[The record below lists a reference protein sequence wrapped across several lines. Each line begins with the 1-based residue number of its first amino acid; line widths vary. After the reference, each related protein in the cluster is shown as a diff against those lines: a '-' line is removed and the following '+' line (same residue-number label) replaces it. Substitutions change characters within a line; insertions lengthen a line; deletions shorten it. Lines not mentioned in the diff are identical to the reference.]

1 MGNVIGIG
9 HDLWIAS
16 SALYKDGNFKIAIPE
31 ERLNRLKG
39 FQGFPTK
46 AIKHILSESNLSTK
60 DIDLFC
66 IGWNPSQYFNCL
78 HPRFSNT
85 PRWRAEML
93 YAIPNHILS
102 MSEGIDI
109 GTTHMEIQGLKG
121 KFAFYDHHMCHSF
134 CSHYL
139 SDFKES
145 INISLDGRGERKT
158 CSINTIINGEFRELA
173 ETLYPSSLGLFYG
186 SFTQLCGFKPH
197 SDEWKFMALGAL
209 SNNEKSVNNFKKLI
223 DQIIYL
229 NGYEIVLDMSYFS
242 YDQPDVYGKSWIKQ
256 NLLNLLQINPIEKWD
271 DSACEKNIYYELAK
285 AVQLKFEE
293 IVKQLIFKAVSD
305 TGIKKITITGG
316 CAMNSVCNGKLHKW
330 FPSCEFFIPPYP
342 DDSGISI
349 GAAIIGSKEIGSSI
363 IKVDKKNYT
372 YTGHDYK
379 RNEILDCIKESG
391 LNFIDNEENWNNIA
405 RLISEGNLIGFFN
418 GKSEFGQRAL
428 GNRSIL
434 GDPRRLETKTLLN
447 KAVKYREE
455 FRPFAPAVLKEYADQ
470 IFEDYVDSYFMERVL
485 KVKMQW
491 RSKIPAVVHFDNT
504 ARLQTVSKD
513 VNGNFYKLIAAFN
526 KITAIPLLVN
536 TSFNL
541 NGEPNVENP
550 RDAIRTFF
558 SCGLD
563 YLLLGQFLISKK

>member
-16 SALYKDGNFKIAIPE
+16 SALFVNGNFQNAIPE

-39 FQGFPTK
+39 FQGFP
-46 AIKHILSESNLSTK
+46 IKSLSNLLENSNLDID
-60 DIDLFC
+60 DIDLFAV
-66 IGWNPSQYFNCL
+66 GWNPSQYFKCL
-78 HPRFSNT
+78 HPRFSKT

-102 MSEGIDI
+102 MRDGNDI
-109 GTTHMEIQGLKG
+109 GTTYMQIEGLKG

-139 SDFKES
+139 SDFEES
-145 INISLDGRGERKT
+145 INISIDGRGERKT
-158 CSINTIINGEFRELA
+158 SSINTIVKGKYNELS

-209 SNNEKSVNNFKKLI
+209 SENEQSVKNFKKVL
-223 DQIIYL
+223 DQIIKL
-229 NGYEIVLDMSYFS
+229 NGYEINLDMSYFS
-242 YDQPDVYGKSWIKQ
+242 FDQPDVYGKSWTKK
-256 NLLNLLQINPIEKWD
+256 NLLNLLKLEPIVNWNDNYYKN
-271 DSACEKNIYYELAK
+271 NIYYDLSK

-293 IVKQLIFKAVSD
+293 IVKEIITRAVFD
-305 TGIKKITITGG
+305 TGIKNITITGG

-330 FPSCEFFIPPYP
+330 FPDCEFYIPPYP

-349 GAAIIGSKEIGSSI
+349 GAAIIGSKEIGNDLKKI
-363 IKVDKKNYT
+363 HKKNYI
-372 YTGHDYK
+372 YTGYDYS
-379 RNEILDCIKESG
+379 NQEILKCIKDSG
-391 LNFIDNEENWNNIA
+391 LNFFDNQENWQNIA
-405 RLISEGNLIGFFN
+405 KLISEGNLIGLFS

-434 GDPRRLETKTLLN
+434 GDPRKIETKSLLN
-447 KAVKYREE
+447 KAVKYRET

-485 KVKMQW
+485 IVKKEW
-491 RSKIPAVVHFDNT
+491 RKRIPAVVHFDNT
-504 ARLQTVSKD
+504 ARLQTVTEEINKP
-513 VNGNFYKLIAAFN
+513 FYKLISAFH
-526 KITAIPLLVN
+526 KITEVPILVN

-563 YLLLGQFLISKK
+563 YLLLGQYLISKK